1 MRAARGIAAAS
12 VGLLVVGL
20 GGYGVAAALAPVAA
34 VDAQHQP
41 LPVVSTPPATVDLP
55 GYGAWAV
62 AAADDRQIYA
72 GRRLDE
78 RLPMASIAKVV
89 TALVVL
95 EEHPIEGDGAG
106 AAITLTAADS
116 RLPARYAAINGTVA
130 PAPAGLVVSQRAM
143 VALMMVHSA
152 NNYAE
157 TLAVWAFGSEAAYLE
172 AARAWLDEH
181 GMPGVTIADTTG
193 FSPQN
198 RASVRELVTLA
209 RLAAAHPVVAA
220 ASALPR
226 VTVPG
231 VGSYENRNAALGRA
245 GVDGLKTG
253 TLRVIGSNLLFSADL
268 VIGDRTVPV
277 VGAAVGAPDQET
289 IADDVDVLLAS
300 LTDDFRTI
308 RVGEAG
314 QVVATYVAP
323 WGDTATLRVVDGVDD
338 TVWGPVRS
346 VALVDLPALQPG
358 VEPPRAPSLL
368 VRYSDRE
375 VRLVLE
381 WDGAIEA
388 PPLDWRLR
396 QPLEAMLGG

>member
-1 MRAARGIAAAS
+1 MRAARGIAAVS
-12 VGLLVVGL
+12 VLLLAL
-20 GGYGVAAALAPVAA
+20 GAGSYTVAAALAPVAA
-34 VDAQHQP
+34 IAPDAEP
-41 LPVVSTPPATVDLP
+41 LPRVSTPPATVDLP
-55 GYGAWAV
+55 DYGAWAI

-78 RLPMASIAKVV
+78 RLPIASIAKVI

-95 EEHPIEGDGAG
+95 DEHPIDDGDG

-116 RLPARYAAINGTVA
+116 RLPARYAAINGSVA

-143 VALMMVHSA
+143 IELMMVHSA

-157 TLAVWAFGSEAAYLE
+157 SLAVWAFGSEAAYLA
-172 AARAWLDEH
+172 AARAWLDDN

-220 ASALPR
+220 ASALPSVR
-226 VTVPG
+226 VPG
-231 VGSYENRNAALGRA
+231 VGTFENRNEALGRA

-268 VIGDRTVPV
+268 VIDGATVPV
-277 VGAAVGAPDQET
+277 VGAAIGAPSQGA
-289 IADDVDVLLAS
+289 IAADLDTLLAS
-300 LTDDFRTI
+300 VADDFRDVRI
-308 RVGEAG
+308 GEAG
-314 QVVATYVAP
+314 DVVATYRAP
-323 WGDTATLRVVDGVDD
+323 WGDSVALRLTETVDD
-338 TVWGPVRS
+338 TVWGAVRS
-346 VALVDLPALQPG
+346 VALVELPDVQPG
-358 VEPPRAPSLL
+358 VTLPRAPTLV
-368 VRYSDRE
+368 VRYGDTE
-375 VRLVLE
+375 VRLRLE
-381 WDGAIEA
+381 WVGTIDA

-396 QPLEAMLGG
+396 QPLEGVLGD